1 MFGLLVP
8 EFWAVL
14 IGGIYA
20 VYLEVSPV
28 AKHNSPGTRLQEIGI
43 KPTIILH
50 IKRDAA
56 NIGST

>member
-1 MFGLLVP
+1 MCGLLVP

-20 VYLEVSPV
+20 VYLEVAPV
-28 AKHNSPGTRLQEIGI
+28 AKHNYPETRLQEIRI
-43 KPTIILH
+43 KPIIILY
-50 IKRDAA
+50 INRDAA